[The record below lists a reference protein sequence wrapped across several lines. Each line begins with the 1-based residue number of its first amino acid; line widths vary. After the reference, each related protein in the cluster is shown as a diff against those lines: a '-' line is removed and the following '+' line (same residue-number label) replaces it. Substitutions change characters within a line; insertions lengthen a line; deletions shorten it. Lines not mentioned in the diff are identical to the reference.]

1 MQPLA
6 RHDVVIGQPLAF
18 SIFDGKGKLLLAQG
32 QVVRSEI
39 QPARIAL
46 WTAVSVTP
54 RCRAYARIEMPIGMT
69 SGPFNH
75 LFVIPPDSAWLYSEA
90 ARSLVHQQPHPRTR
104 TCKRLANPS

>member
-39 QPARIAL
+39 QLDTQSCFQCIQ
-46 WTAVSVTP
+46 TP
-54 RCRAYARIEMPIGMT
+54 PNNGWDQAFGRCHRRNR
-69 SGPFNH
+69 PFLRHRNK
-75 LFVIPPDSAWLYSEA
+75 SLYLLE
-90 ARSLVHQQPHPRTR
+90 LVHT
-104 TCKRLANPS
+104 